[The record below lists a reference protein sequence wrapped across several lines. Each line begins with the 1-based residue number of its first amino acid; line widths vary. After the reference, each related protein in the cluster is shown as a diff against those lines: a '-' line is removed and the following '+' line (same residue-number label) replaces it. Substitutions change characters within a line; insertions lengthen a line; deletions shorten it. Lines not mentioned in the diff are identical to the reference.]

1 MNIENHMCNAK
12 TCLKTS
18 QAKIEAR
25 DYDTALAMLA
35 NAYSNIR
42 RLMEHVFVLKRSASV
57 AAHPAGEDNV

>member
-25 DYDTALAMLA
+25 DYDSALAILA
-35 NAYSNIR
+35 RAYSNVRSLID
-42 RLMEHVFVLKRSASV
+42 HVYQLKRSASV
-57 AAHPAGEDNV
+57 AARPAGETDE